1 MKTEPKKRGRP
12 AKAKANAK
20 DKMAKPPKASQRDAK
35 GPRIDPKDE
44 KAEELAEL
52 YLRLTKGQLDF
63 VHNFIQAD
71 FRNATECY
79 CNAFPNITRESA
91 KSEASRLL
99 SSPNVRAC
107 IALELDIS
115 LGAAK
120 TGLEKRILDIHLVRA
135 FYNPAQIVNDNG
147 DLVASLSEISEAG
160 LSVCID
166 QIDKRVDK
174 DGGEHPVYVLANR
187 EKALDTLQKYIQ
199 MIKQPDAKVK
209 GTGPDGK
216 PFSYVVSFEDA
227 EE

>member
-1 MKTEPKKRGRP
+1 MKEQPKKRGRP

-20 DKMAKPPKASQRDAK
+20 DKPYKPAKSSQKDAK
-35 GPRIDPKDE
+35 GSRTDPKDE

-52 YLRLTKGQLDF
+52 YMRLTKGQIDF

-79 CNAFPNITRESA
+79 CNAFPDATRDVAPAS
-91 KSEASRLL
+91 ASRLL
-99 SSPNVRAC
+99 SSVNVRAV
-107 IALELDIS
+107 IALELEMI

-120 TGLEKRILDIHLVRA
+120 TGLEKRIMDTWFIRA
-135 FYNPAQIVNDNG
+135 FYDVADIVDG
-147 DLVASLSEISEAG
+147 AGRLAHTMPELKRLG
-160 LSVCID
+160 LSIVID
-166 QIDKRVDK
+166 GIDIKPDK
-174 DGGEHPVYVLANR
+174 DGGEHIVYKLADKDR
-187 EKALDTLQKYIQ
+187 ALEMLQKYIQ
-199 MIKQPDAKVK
+199 MIKQPDQKIK